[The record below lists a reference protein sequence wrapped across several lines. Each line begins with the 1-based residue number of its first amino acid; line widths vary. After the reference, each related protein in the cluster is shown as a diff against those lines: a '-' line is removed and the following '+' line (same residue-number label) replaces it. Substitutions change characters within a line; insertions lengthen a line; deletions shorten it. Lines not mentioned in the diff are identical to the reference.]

1 MRWPPIPVSKCNLK
15 SKYFWALLN
24 SWFKKKKNVYE
35 TYKCLNHANSLL
47 LMKQFHKKIILWKG
61 LMFFTCLVRFTH
73 PERHE
78 DLKEAFP
85 NQTVCH
91 KKLFP
96 PLYEL
101 LGNSLT
107 WTVVSYRKWENSHQ
121 NEACDIV
128 ILLIL
133 TISFFCPY

>member
-1 MRWPPIPVSKCNLK
+1 
-15 SKYFWALLN
+15 
-24 SWFKKKKNVYE
+24 
-35 TYKCLNHANSLL
+35 
-47 LMKQFHKKIILWKG
+47 
-61 LMFFTCLVRFTH
+61 MFFTCLVRFTH

-96 PLYEL
+96 PLHEL

-107 WTVVSYRKWENSHQ
+107 WAVVSYKVQ
-121 NEACDIV
+121 NEKTHTKMKHV
-128 ILLIL
+128 KLS
-133 TISFFCPY
+133 SF